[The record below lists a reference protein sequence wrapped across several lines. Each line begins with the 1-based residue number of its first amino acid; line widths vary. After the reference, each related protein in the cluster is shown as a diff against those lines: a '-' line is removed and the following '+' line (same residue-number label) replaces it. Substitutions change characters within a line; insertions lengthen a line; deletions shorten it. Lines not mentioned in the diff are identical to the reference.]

1 MQTSSVE
8 VGRIRT
14 PAGAVAWR
22 RDGGSGE
29 TVVLLPGAT
38 LGAWIW
44 EPLAERLAGG
54 NRVLRYDLF
63 GRGGSD
69 RPRGPYD
76 LALFRGQLEQLLL
89 GLGEVRG
96 LHLVGSAL
104 GGLIAV
110 DFAVAH
116 PSRVASLALVE
127 PDGLGTRLPASARL
141 ARLPIAGEILF
152 ALGGRATLARRL
164 PAYFRDPARAAALA
178 ARLDADAASPGF
190 GRALLSILRSMPI
203 DGSAPLYASLGAL
216 RIPTLLLWGEDDRI
230 TPRSVA
236 ERAARLVPGASL
248 SVVGGSGHL
257 PHVERPD
264 ETALL
269 LRDFWRSGRPGLS
282 GSA

>member
-1 MQTSSVE
+1 MQTSSIE
-8 VGRIRT
+8 EGRIRT
-14 PAGAVAWR
+14 TAGAVAWR
-22 RDGGSGE
+22 RDGGSGD

-44 EPLAERLAGG
+44 DPLAERLAAGH
-54 NRVLRYDLF
+54 RVLRYDLF

-76 LALFRGQLEQLLL
+76 LALFRGQLEELLL
-89 GLGEVRG
+89 ELGEVRG

-116 PSRVASLALVE
+116 PSRVASVVLVE
-127 PDGLGTRLPASARL
+127 PDGLGTHLSASARL
-141 ARLPIAGEILF
+141 ARFPLAGELLY
-152 ALGGRATLARRL
+152 ALGGRAALARRL
-164 PAYFRDPARAAALA
+164 PLYFRDPLRARALA
-178 ARLDADAASPGF
+178 HRLEADAATPGF

-203 DGSAPLYASLGAL
+203 AGSAPLYERLGEL
-216 RIPTLLLWGEDDRI
+216 RIPTLLVWGEDDRI

-257 PHVERPD
+257 PHLERPD
-264 ETALL
+264 ETTLL

-282 GSA
+282 GTA